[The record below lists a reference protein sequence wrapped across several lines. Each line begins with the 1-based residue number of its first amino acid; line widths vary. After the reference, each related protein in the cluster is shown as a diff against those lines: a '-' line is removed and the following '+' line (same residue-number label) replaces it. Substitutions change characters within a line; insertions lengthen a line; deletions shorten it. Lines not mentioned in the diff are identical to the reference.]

1 MFQKL
6 EAVKEKYEELSRL
19 MSDPKVISNPS
30 EFQKYAKEQAEISE
44 LVDKYDVY
52 KEALKQIED
61 TTALLRDSK
70 GESEF
75 QELARVE
82 LEDLQKKKSK
92 LEDEIKLLLVPKD
105 PYDAKNIFLEIR
117 AGAGGDEAGL
127 FAAELFR
134 MYSRYAEKKRW
145 KVEILDSNSTGVGG
159 FKEIIALIEGK
170 GAYSRLKYESGVH
183 RVQRIPVTETG
194 GRIHTSTVTVAV
206 MPEAEDVEVHIEQ
219 KDLRIDTS
227 CSSGPGGQSVNTTYS
242 AIRITHI
249 PTGIAVN
256 CQDERSQL
264 KNKNK
269 AMRILRSR
277 LMEIEREKQDAE
289 IAQSRK
295 SQIGSGDRSEKIRT
309 YNYPQNRVTD
319 HRIGMSLYKLETVLD
334 GGIDEFIDALTTSDN
349 AERLKS
355 L

>member
-1 MFQKL
+1 MRQD
-6 EAVKEKYEELSRL
+6 Y
-19 MSDPKVISNPS
+19 
-30 EFQKYAKEQAEISE
+30 
-44 LVDKYDVY
+44 
-52 KEALKQIED
+52 
-61 TTALLRDSK
+61 LLRSFSGCIQGMQRKRD
-70 GESEF
+70 GRWRYLILI
-75 QELARVE
+75 QLA
-82 LEDLQKKKSK
+82 S
-92 LEDEIKLLLVPKD
+92 
-105 PYDAKNIFLEIR
+105 
-117 AGAGGDEAGL
+117 AGL
-127 FAAELFR
+127 R
-134 MYSRYAEKKRW
+134 
-145 KVEILDSNSTGVGG
+145 
-159 FKEIIALIEGK
+159 EIIALIEGK

-206 MPEAEDVEVHIEQ
+206 MPEAEDVEVHIDQ

-249 PTGIAVN
+249 PSGIAVN

-289 IAQSRK
+289 IAEARK

-309 YNYPQNRVTD
+309 YNFPQNRVTD
-319 HRIGMSLYKLETVLD
+319 HRIGMSLYKLGDCT
-334 GGIDEFIDALTTSDN
+334 G
-349 AERLKS
+349 RRHR
-355 L
+355 

>member
-30 EFQKYAKEQAEISE
+30 ELQKYAKEQAEISE
-44 LVDKYDVY
+44 LVDKYEAYKDV
-52 KEALKQIED
+52 LKQIEGAA
-61 TTALLRDSK
+61 ALLRESK
-70 GESEF
+70 GEAEF
-75 QELARVE
+75 QELARIEIEE
-82 LEDLQKKKSK
+82 LEKKKGK

-105 PYDAKNIFLEIR
+105 PYDEKNIFLEIR

-206 MPEAEDVEVHIEQ
+206 MPEAEDVEVHIDQ

-249 PTGIAVN
+249 PSGIAVN

-309 YNYPQNRVTD
+309 YNFPQNRVTD

-349 AERLKS
+349 AERLKN
-355 L
+355 

>member
-1 MFQKL
+1 M
-6 EAVKEKYEELSRL
+6 
-19 MSDPKVISNPS
+19 
-30 EFQKYAKEQAEISE
+30 
-44 LVDKYDVY
+44 DKYDAY

-82 LEDLQKKKSK
+82 LEDLEKKKGK

-105 PYDAKNIFLEIR
+105 PNDAKNIFLEIR

-159 FKEIIALIEGK
+159 FKEIIVLIEGK

-194 GRIHTSTVTVAV
+194 GRIHTSTVTVVV
-206 MPEAEDVEVHIEQ
+206 MPEAEDVEVHIDQ

-277 LMEIEREKQDAE
+277 LMEIEREKQEAE
-289 IAQSRK
+289 ISQSRK

-334 GGIDEFIDALTTSDN
+334 GSIDEFIDALTTSDN
-349 AERLKS
+349 AERLKR
-355 L
+355 

>member
-30 EFQKYAKEQAEISE
+30 ELQKYGKEQAEISE
-44 LVDKYDVY
+44 LVDKYEAYKDV
-52 KEALKQIED
+52 LKQIEEA
-61 TTALLRDSK
+61 TALLRESK
-70 GESEF
+70 GEAEF
-75 QELARVE
+75 QELARIEIEE
-82 LEDLQKKKSK
+82 LEKKKGK

-105 PYDAKNIFLEIR
+105 PYDEKNIFLEIR

-206 MPEAEDVEVHIEQ
+206 MPEAEDVEVHIDQ

-277 LMEIEREKQDAE
+277 LMEIEREKQEAE

-334 GGIDEFIDALTTSDN
+334 GGIDEFIDTLTTSDN
-349 AERLKS
+349 AERLKN

>member
-1 MFQKL
+1 
-6 EAVKEKYEELSRL
+6 
-19 MSDPKVISNPS
+19 
-30 EFQKYAKEQAEISE
+30 
-44 LVDKYDVY
+44 
-52 KEALKQIED
+52 
-61 TTALLRDSK
+61 
-70 GESEF
+70 
-75 QELARVE
+75 
-82 LEDLQKKKSK
+82 
-92 LEDEIKLLLVPKD
+92 
-105 PYDAKNIFLEIR
+105 
-117 AGAGGDEAGL
+117 
-127 FAAELFR
+127 
-134 MYSRYAEKKRW
+134 
-145 KVEILDSNSTGVGG
+145 
-159 FKEIIALIEGK
+159 
-170 GAYSRLKYESGVH
+170 
-183 RVQRIPVTETG
+183 
-194 GRIHTSTVTVAV
+194 
-206 MPEAEDVEVHIEQ
+206 
-219 KDLRIDTS
+219 

-277 LMEIEREKQDAE
+277 LMEIEREKQEAE

-349 AERLKS
+349 AERLKNQ
-355 L
+355 

>member
-30 EFQKYAKEQAEISE
+30 ELQKYGKEQAEISE
-44 LVDKYDVY
+44 LVDKYEAYKDV
-52 KEALKQIED
+52 LKQIEEA
-61 TTALLRDSK
+61 TALLRESK
-70 GESEF
+70 GEAEF
-75 QELARVE
+75 QELARIEIEE
-82 LEDLQKKKSK
+82 LEKKKGK

-105 PYDAKNIFLEIR
+105 PYDEKNIFLEIR

-206 MPEAEDVEVHIEQ
+206 MPEAEDVEVRIDQ

-249 PTGIAVN
+249 PSGIAVN

-289 IAQSRK
+289 IAQARK

-309 YNYPQNRVTD
+309 YNFPQNRVTD

-334 GGIDEFIDALTTSDN
+334 GGIDEFIDTLTTSDN
-349 AERLKS
+349 AERLKN

>member
-30 EFQKYAKEQAEISE
+30 ELQKYAKEQAEISE
-44 LVDKYDVY
+44 LVDKYEAYKDV
-52 KEALKQIED
+52 LKQIED
-61 TTALLRDSK
+61 ATALLRESK
-70 GESEF
+70 GEAEF
-75 QELARVE
+75 QELARIEIEE
-82 LEDLQKKKSK
+82 LEKKKGK

-105 PYDAKNIFLEIR
+105 PYDEKNIFLEIR

-159 FKEIIALIEGK
+159 FKEIIALVEGK

-206 MPEAEDVEVHIEQ
+206 MPEAEDVEVHIDQ

-249 PTGIAVN
+249 PSGIVVN

-277 LMEIEREKQDAE
+277 LMEIEREKQEAE

>member
-30 EFQKYAKEQAEISE
+30 ELQKYAKEQAEISE
-44 LVDKYDVY
+44 LVDKYEAYKDV
-52 KEALKQIED
+52 LKQIED
-61 TTALLRDSK
+61 ATALLRESK
-70 GESEF
+70 GEAEF
-75 QELARVE
+75 QELARIEIEE
-82 LEDLQKKKSK
+82 LEKKKGK

-105 PYDAKNIFLEIR
+105 PYDEKNIFLEIR

-159 FKEIIALIEGK
+159 FKEIIALVEGK

-206 MPEAEDVEVHIEQ
+206 MPEAEDVEVHIDQ

-249 PTGIAVN
+249 PSGIVVN

-269 AMRILRSR
+269 AMR
-277 LMEIEREKQDAE
+277 
-289 IAQSRK
+289 
-295 SQIGSGDRSEKIRT
+295 
-309 YNYPQNRVTD
+309 
-319 HRIGMSLYKLETVLD
+319 
-334 GGIDEFIDALTTSDN
+334 
-349 AERLKS
+349 
-355 L
+355 

>member
-30 EFQKYAKEQAEISE
+30 ELQKYAKEQAEISE
-44 LVDKYDVY
+44 LVDKYEAYKDV
-52 KEALKQIED
+52 LKQIED
-61 TTALLRDSK
+61 AAALLRESK
-70 GESEF
+70 GEAEF
-75 QELARVE
+75 QELARIEIEE
-82 LEDLQKKKSK
+82 LEKKKGK
-92 LEDEIKLLLVPKD
+92 LEDEIKLLLVPKN
-105 PYDAKNIFLEIR
+105 PYDEKNIFLEIR

-183 RVQRIPVTETG
+183 RVQRIPVTETS

-206 MPEAEDVEVHIEQ
+206 MPEAEDVEVRIDQ

>member
-6 EAVKEKYEELSRL
+6 EAVKEKYEELTKL

-30 EFQKYAKEQAEISE
+30 EFQKYAKEQSEISE
-44 LVDKYDVY
+44 IVDKYDAY

-82 LEDLQKKKSK
+82 LEDLEKKKSK

-117 AGAGGDEAGL
+117 AGAGGDEAGV

-159 FKEIIALIEGK
+159 FKEIIVLIEGK
-170 GAYSRLKYESGVH
+170 GAYSRLKCENGVH
-183 RVQRIPVTETG
+183 RVQRVPVTEG
-194 GRIHTSTVTVAV
+194 SGRIHTSAVTIAV
-206 MPEAEDVEVHIEQ
+206 LPEADEVDVAIDER
-219 KDLRIDTS
+219 DLKIDVFR
-227 CSSGPGGQSVNTTYS
+227 SSGPGGQSVNTTDS
-242 AIRITHI
+242 AA
-249 PTGIAVN
+249 P
-256 CQDERSQL
+256 
-264 KNKNK
+264 
-269 AMRILRSR
+269 
-277 LMEIEREKQDAE
+277 
-289 IAQSRK
+289 
-295 SQIGSGDRSEKIRT
+295 
-309 YNYPQNRVTD
+309 
-319 HRIGMSLYKLETVLD
+319 
-334 GGIDEFIDALTTSDN
+334 
-349 AERLKS
+349 
-355 L
+355 

>member
-30 EFQKYAKEQAEISE
+30 ELQKYGKEQAEISE
-44 LVDKYDVY
+44 LVDKYEAYKDV
-52 KEALKQIED
+52 LKQIEEA
-61 TTALLRDSK
+61 TALLRESK
-70 GESEF
+70 GEAEF
-75 QELARVE
+75 QELARIEIEE
-82 LEDLQKKKSK
+82 LEKKKGK

-105 PYDAKNIFLEIR
+105 PYDEKNIFLEIR

-206 MPEAEDVEVHIEQ
+206 MPEAEDVEVHIDQ

-249 PTGIAVN
+249 PSGIAVN

-289 IAQSRK
+289 IAQARK

-309 YNYPQNRVTD
+309 YNFPQNRVTD

-334 GGIDEFIDALTTSDN
+334 GGIDEFIDTLTTSDN
-349 AERLKS
+349 AERLKN